1 MKVSIGDIRTV
12 AVKISLSEKSKQSK
26 SDKNNTTM
34 LYSRV
39 VVQYVLFIIKQVS
52 VLGLKDKIKITLF
65 SYSVF
70 IKFLV
75 F

>member
-1 MKVSIGDIRTV
+1 MDDNFFII
-12 AVKISLSEKSKQSK
+12 ISLSEKSKQSK

>member
-1 MKVSIGDIRTV
+1 MDDNFL
-12 AVKISLSEKSKQSK
+12 ISLSEKSKQSK

-34 LYSRV
+34 LDSR

-52 VLGLKDKIKITLF
+52 VLGLKEKIKITLF